1 MEQRGDRSGEVAGLI
16 ADHLELAGEQ
26 EEALR
31 HLRRAGEAAAGKY
44 ANQEA
49 IDYFTR
55 ALALVPSEDL
65 ETHCE
70 LLLARE
76 QVLDLQANRDAQR
89 QDLEALETL
98 AKRIGVPEK
107 QMEVN
112 VRWANYLYK
121 SRDYQAAAAMAERV
135 VVQADAAG
143 NSYFAARGQLSWG
156 RALIWMSQY
165 EIARE
170 HLKLALNGFR
180 ATGDL
185 RQEGKTLRSLG
196 MYASSLYD
204 LHAWQEFSQQ
214 ALSIASQ
221 IGDRSAEAEAINHLG
236 VIFNKLGAYPT
247 ARKYLSQYLAIAQE
261 IGSKNQ
267 ERMALLNL
275 GNVATT
281 LKEYSIAQ
289 DYHERSLVIS
299 QATGNILGEG
309 RAITRLGDAL
319 AGQEK
324 WDDSAQV
331 YLQAMELF
339 EQFGAEWGIALSRS
353 GLARVVLA
361 QGDVEEALT
370 FVEAI
375 LDYLEEGKGLGE
387 LQSPSELHLVCVQV
401 LQAAGDPRAR
411 EVLERGFTELQERA
425 EKITDEALRLSFLE
439 NVPWNRELVKLWEE
453 QQQN

>member
-1 MEQRGDRSGEVAGLI
+1 LFWQ
-16 ADHLELAGEQ
+16 
-26 EEALR
+26 
-31 HLRRAGEAAAGKY
+31 
-44 ANQEA
+44 
-49 IDYFTR
+49 
-55 ALALVPSEDL
+55 
-65 ETHCE
+65 
-70 LLLARE
+70 
-76 QVLDLQANRDAQR
+76 
-89 QDLEALETL
+89 
-98 AKRIGVPEK
+98 
-107 QMEVN
+107 
-112 VRWANYLYK
+112 
-121 SRDYQAAAAMAERV
+121 
-135 VVQADAAG
+135 
-143 NSYFAARGQLSWG
+143 
-156 RALIWMSQY
+156 SQY
-165 EIARE
+165 ELARQ
-170 HLKLALNGFR
+170 HLDLALNDFQ
-180 ATGDL
+180 AIGDQRMVGL
-185 RQEGKTLRSLG
+185 TLRSLG
-196 MYASSLYD
+196 MIAADLYD
-204 LHAWQEFSQQ
+204 LIVWQDFSEQ

-353 GLARVVLA
+353 GLARVALA